1 MPAVLSKVCCC
12 RDTAAGSSS
21 KGRKKSPEELSVEVL
36 LHFVGTIRAFYSSVA
51 KAVHAQAR
59 RRDDPTFQPNAS
71 MNAAS
76 VTLGVILKRNLLAS
90 ALQVWLHL
98 CTLMQVVFPLPLQR
112 CNPLPIVPA
121 NTDILV

>member
-1 MPAVLSKVCCC
+1 MHPSSIICCC
-12 RDTAAGSSS
+12 RDNAAGNNS
-21 KGRKKSPEELSVEVL
+21 KGRKKTPEELSVEVL

-76 VTLGVILKRNLLAS
+76 VTVGVILKRNLLAS
-90 ALQVWLHL
+90 ASQVLQTLH
-98 CTLMQVVFPLPLQR
+98 C
-112 CNPLPIVPA
+112 CCSCC
-121 NTDILV
+121 